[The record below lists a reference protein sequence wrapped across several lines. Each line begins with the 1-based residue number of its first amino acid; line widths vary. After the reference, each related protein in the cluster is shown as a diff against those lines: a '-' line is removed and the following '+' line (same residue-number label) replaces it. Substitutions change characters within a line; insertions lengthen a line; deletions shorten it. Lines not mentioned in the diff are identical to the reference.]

1 MLYRDDLMDYY
12 KNQLVVAYFVSDL
25 YAEPC
30 GVSICS
36 LFENNKDF
44 QDITVYIVE
53 DNISA
58 INKERLNKLGEVYGR
73 KIEYISL
80 PNPQKFFKD
89 DRFTIKSL
97 GHTFAHMIV
106 GELLPN
112 NVDRVLCIDSD
123 MLVLDSLR
131 EMWNT
136 DLDNYYIAGC
146 EGAPGSV
153 ALEKEMGIDPSHV
166 HCNGGLMLINLEAV
180 RKDRIEEKYKRYI
193 QSVFAQGKSLAA
205 YEEEVMNKCCYP
217 KIYILPARYNLMTI
231 SLAMGYKKFI
241 KFRGA
246 TNFYSEEEF
255 NEAVNNPAIVHA
267 LNNFYVRKRY
277 WEKDSDSPYAG
288 VYLQYRAITPWK
300 DLPLIKGNRSFKQKF
315 LKSFW
320 HWLPRSVAF
329 WLAAFV
335 RNKIRPLLIK
345 KRDDE

>member
-1 MLYRDDLMDYY
+1 MSKFSEKLI
-12 KNQLVVAYFVSDL
+12 VAYFVSDL
-25 YAEPC
+25 YAEQC
-30 GVSICS
+30 GVSLCS
-36 LFENNKDF
+36 LFESNKDF
-44 QDITVYIVE
+44 RDIIVYIVE
-53 DNISA
+53 DNISS
-58 INKERLNKLGEVYGR
+58 LNKDRLDELSKAYGR

-80 PNPQKFFKD
+80 PDPQEFFED

-106 GELLPN
+106 GGILPN
-112 NVDRVLCIDSD
+112 EIDRVLCIDSD
-123 MLVLDSLR
+123 MLVLDSLQ

-136 DLDNYYIAGC
+136 NLEDYYIAGC

-180 RKDRIEEKYKRYI
+180 RRDKIEEKYKNYI
-193 QSVFAQGKSLAA
+193 QSVFSQGKALAA
-205 YEEEVMNKCCYP
+205 YEEEVINKCCYP

-231 SLAMGYKKFI
+231 SLVMGYKEFI

-255 NEAVNNPAIVHA
+255 NEAVSNPAIVHA

-277 WEKDSDSPYAG
+277 WEKDSDSPYAD
-288 VYLQYRAITPWK
+288 VYLEYRALTPWK
-300 DLPLIKGNRSFKQKF
+300 DLPLIEGNRGFKQRFIKA
-315 LKSFW
+315 FW
-320 HWLPRSVAF
+320 HWLPRGMAF

-335 RNKIRPLLIK
+335 RNRIRPLMVS

>member
-1 MLYRDDLMDYY
+1 MSKFSEKLI
-12 KNQLVVAYFVSDL
+12 VAYFVSDL
-25 YAEPC
+25 YAEQC
-30 GVSICS
+30 GVSLCS
-36 LFENNKDF
+36 LFENNKEF
-44 QDITVYIVE
+44 REIVVYIIE
-53 DNISA
+53 DNISPA
-58 INKERLNKLGEVYGR
+58 NKARLYELTKAYGR
-73 KIEYISL
+73 KIEYIPL
-80 PNPQKFFKD
+80 PNPQEYFKD

-106 GELLPN
+106 GGILPSEI
-112 NVDRVLCIDSD
+112 DRVLCIDSD
-123 MLVLDSLR
+123 MLVLDNLQ

-136 DLDNYYIAGC
+136 NLDNYYIAGC

-180 RKDRIEEKYKRYI
+180 RRDKIEEKYKNYI
-193 QSVFAQGKSLAA
+193 QSVFSQGKALAA
-205 YEEEVMNKCCYP
+205 HEEEVMNKCCYP

-231 SLAMGYKKFI
+231 SLVMGYKEFI

-255 NEAVNNPAIVHA
+255 NEAVSNPAIVHA

-277 WEKDSDSPYAG
+277 WEKDSDSPYAD
-288 VYLQYRAITPWK
+288 VYLEYRALTPWK
-300 DLPLIKGNRSFKQKF
+300 DLPLIEGNRGFKQRFIKA
-315 LKSFW
+315 FW
-320 HWLPRSVAF
+320 HWLPRGMAF

-335 RNKIRPLLIK
+335 RNRIRPLMVS

>member
-1 MLYRDDLMDYY
+1 MNSAFYR
-12 KNQLVVAYFVSDL
+12 LVGAYFISDSF
-25 YAEPC
+25 AEPC

-44 QDITVYIVE
+44 KDIIVYIIE
-53 DNISA
+53 DNISD
-58 INKERLNKLGEVYGR
+58 INKTRLNEIGKTYKR

-80 PNPQKFFKD
+80 PNPQEYFKD

-106 GELLPN
+106 GEILPKN
-112 NVDRVLCIDSD
+112 INRVLCIDSD
-123 MLVLDSLR
+123 MLVMDSLQ

-136 DLDNYYIAGC
+136 NLDDYYIAGC

-166 HCNGGLMLINLEAV
+166 HCNGGLMLINLDAV
-180 RKDRIEEKYKRYI
+180 RRDKIEEKYKEYI
-193 QSVFAQGKSLAA
+193 QSVFDQGKSLAA

-217 KIYILPARYNLMTI
+217 KVYILPARYNVMTI
-231 SLAMGYKKFI
+231 SLVMGYRDFI

-246 TNFYSEEEF
+246 TNFYSEKEF
-255 NEAVNNPAIVHA
+255 NEAVINPAIVHA

-277 WEKDSDSPYAG
+277 WEKDSDSPYAD
-288 VYLQYRAITPWK
+288 VYLKYRALTPWK
-300 DLPLIKGNRSFKQKF
+300 DLPLIEGNRNIKQRF
-315 LKSFW
+315 IKSFW

-335 RNKIRPLLIK
+335 RNRIRPLLIS

>member
-1 MLYRDDLMDYY
+1 MSNIREEF
-12 KNQLVVAYFVSDL
+12 NVAYFVSDL
-25 YAEPC
+25 YAEQC
-30 GVSICS
+30 GVSLCS
-36 LFENNKDF
+36 LFESNSDF
-44 QDITVYIVE
+44 RDIIVYIVE
-53 DNISA
+53 DNISLL
-58 INKERLNKLGEVYGR
+58 NKDRLNELSKAYGR

-80 PNPQKFFKD
+80 PEPREYFKD

-106 GELLPN
+106 GGLLPN
-112 NVDRVLCIDSD
+112 EINRVLCIDSD
-123 MLVLDSLR
+123 MLVLDSLQ

-136 DLDNYYIAGC
+136 NLDGYYIAGC

-180 RKDRIEEKYKRYI
+180 RRDKIEVKYKEYI
-193 QSVFAQGKSLAA
+193 QSVFDQGKSLAA

-217 KIYILPARYNLMTI
+217 KVFILPARYNLMTI
-231 SLAMGYKKFI
+231 SLVMGYKEFI

-255 NEAVNNPAIVHA
+255 NGAVMNPAIVHA

-277 WEKDSDSPYAG
+277 WEKDSDSPYADT
-288 VYLQYRAITPWK
+288 YLKYRNLTPWK
-300 DLPLIKGNRSFKQKF
+300 DLPLIEGKRSYKQR
-315 LKSFW
+315 LIKSFW

-335 RNKIRPLLIK
+335 RNIIRPLLK
-345 KRDDE
+345 SKRDDE